1 MCVNIYVKTPVNPG
15 GYQYMKQS
23 DVIIVGS
30 GIAALQL
37 ANKLAKS
44 LNVIILTK
52 KELTAGNSYLA
63 QGGVAAAVAPGDDT
77 YFHYLD
83 TMEAGAHHNNSEA
96 VLEITKKAPEL
107 IKGLWQSGCRFDEDA
122 DGKLLLGMEGAH
134 SEKRIV
140 HSGGDATGKHMVD
153 FLLSNLDGNI
163 SIEQSTFVYELFI
176 DSDARCIGVKAK
188 LPDGT
193 NEVYLAPHV
202 VLATGGCGQV
212 FAFTSNAETAT
223 GDGMALAYRAGAEL
237 ADMEF
242 VQFHPT
248 LLYVN
253 GKTRG
258 LISEAVRGEGAVLVT
273 AEGTR
278 IMEGIHPLKDLAPR
292 HIVSQTIYDYSRRG
306 IQIYLDI
313 TTIPGFSSRFPTI
326 SKLCSEHG
334 IDIDK
339 GLIPVVPGSHFIMG
353 GIKTDLQGRTSI
365 PGLYAIGEAACTG
378 IHGAN
383 RLASNSLLEGM
394 FVGGNLADWINSHQV
409 AKRDDAI
416 IRGLH
421 NQTAKRAD
429 NIMEIQNQTVKRA
442 GNMLENQTVSSIE
455 LPVISSLK
463 QTMMD
468 RTGIVRTKELL
479 TLQNEW
485 LAQFN
490 LDQWLDA
497 RLDNLQPSELNRL
510 FMYITASLITK
521 AALERTESRGGHYR
535 KDFPHEDTANW
546 MKKQIIHQRKNV
558 KDGKHEY
565 NQTALAT

>member
-1 MCVNIYVKTPVNPG
+1 
-15 GYQYMKQS
+15 MKQS

-37 ANKLAKS
+37 ANQLAKS

-63 QGGVAAAVAPGDDT
+63 QGGVAAAVAPGDDP

-107 IKGLWQSGCRFDEDA
+107 IKGLWKSGCRFDEDA
-122 DGKLLLGMEGAH
+122 DGKLMLGMEGAH

-163 SIEQSTFVYELFI
+163 SIEQSAFVYELLI
-176 DSDARCIGVKAK
+176 ESDATRCIGVKAK

-223 GDGMALAYRAGAEL
+223 GDGMALAYMAGAEL

-273 AEGTR
+273 VEGKR
-278 IMEGIHPLKDLAPR
+278 IMEGVHPLKDLAPR

-313 TTIPGFSSRFPTI
+313 TNLPDFSSRFPTI
-326 SKLCSEHG
+326 SKLCSERG
-334 IDIDK
+334 IDIRK

-394 FVGGNLADWINSHQV
+394 FVGGNLADWINSHQAASREAGRITEIHYQA
-409 AKRDDAI
+409 AKREVNM
-416 IRGLH
+416 
-421 NQTAKRAD
+421 NQ
-429 NIMEIQNQTVKRA
+429 N
-442 GNMLENQTVSSIE
+442 VSGGD
-455 LPVISSLK
+455 LPDIDSLK

-485 LAQFN
+485 LDQFN
-490 LDQWLDA
+490 LDQWLKSS
-497 RLDNLQPSELNRL
+497 LDHLQPSELNRL
-510 FMYITASLITK
+510 FMYITASLITQS
-521 AALERTESRGGHYR
+521 ALERTESRGGHYR
-535 KDFPHEDTANW
+535 KDFPHEDNANW
-546 MKKQIIHQRKNV
+546 MKKQIIHQRKHV
-558 KDGKHEY
+558 KDGKHEF

>member
-1 MCVNIYVKTPVNPG
+1 MCVNIDVKTPVNPG

-37 ANKLAKS
+37 ANKLSKS

-52 KELTAGNSYLA
+52 KEMTAGNSYLA
-63 QGGVAAAVAPGDDT
+63 QGGVAAAVAPNDDP

-107 IKGLWQSGCRFDEDA
+107 IKGLWQSGCHFDEDA

-163 SIEQSTFVYELFI
+163 SIEQSTFVYELI
-176 DSDARCIGVKAK
+176 LDKDATTCIGVKAK

-193 NEVYLAPHV
+193 KKVYLAPHV

-212 FAFTSNAETAT
+212 FAFTSNAETAN

-248 LLYVN
+248 LLYVD

-258 LISEAVRGEGAVLVT
+258 LISEAVRGEGAVLVS
-273 AEGTR
+273 AEGKR
-278 IMEGIHPLKDLAPR
+278 IMEGVHPLKDLAPR

-313 TTIPGFSSRFPTI
+313 KTIPDFNSRFPTI
-326 SKLCSEHG
+326 SRLCAQHG
-334 IDIDK
+334 IDIEK

-353 GIKTDLQGRTSI
+353 GIKTDLKGRTSI

-409 AKRDDAI
+409 ANREAVSMI
-416 IRGLH
+416 GIH
-421 NQTAKRAD
+421 Y
-429 NIMEIQNQTVKRA
+429 QTVKREA
-442 GNMLENQTVSSIE
+442 NRNQIVFEGE
-455 LPVISSLK
+455 LPDINSLK

-468 RTGIVRTKELL
+468 RTGIVRTKDMLI
-479 TLQNEW
+479 LQNDW
-485 LAQFN
+485 LDQFN
-490 LDQWLDA
+490 LDQWLEA
-497 RLDNLQPSELNRL
+497 RLDHLQPSELNRL
-510 FMYITASLITK
+510 FMYITASLITQS
-521 AALERTESRGGHYR
+521 AMERTESRGGHYR
-535 KDFPHEDTANW
+535 EDFPHEDNANW

>member
-1 MCVNIYVKTPVNPG
+1 
-15 GYQYMKQS
+15 MKQS

-37 ANKLAKS
+37 ANKLSKD

-52 KELTAGNSYLA
+52 REMTAGNSYLA
-63 QGGVAAAVAPGDDT
+63 QGGVAAAVSTSDDP

-83 TMEAGAHHNNSEA
+83 TMEAGAHHSNPEA
-96 VLEITKKAPEL
+96 VLEMTQKAPQL
-107 IKGLWQSGCRFDEDA
+107 IKGLWQSGCRFDED
-122 DGKLLLGMEGAH
+122 DNGELILGMEGAH

-153 FLLSNLDGNI
+153 FLLMGLNANVSVQ
-163 SIEQSTFVYELFI
+163 QSTFVYELI
-176 DSDARCIGVKAK
+176 LSSDETRCTGVKAK

-193 NEVYLAPHV
+193 NEVYCAPHV

-212 FAFTSNAETAT
+212 FALTSNAETAT

-242 VQFHPT
+242 IQFHPT
-248 LLYVN
+248 LLYVD
-253 GKTRG
+253 GKTKG

-273 AEGTR
+273 AEGKR
-278 IMEGIHPLKDLAPR
+278 IMDEIHPLKDLAPR

-313 TTIPGFSSRFPTI
+313 ANIQDFNSRFPTI
-326 SKLCSEHG
+326 STLCTQHG
-334 IDIDK
+334 INIGK

-353 GIKTDLQGRTSI
+353 GVKTDLHGRTSI
-365 PGLYAIGEAACTG
+365 PGLYAIGETACTG

-394 FVGGNLADWINSHQV
+394 FVGENLAEWINSHQD
-409 AKRDDAI
+409 AKKEAVSFI
-416 IRGLH
+416 GLH
-421 NQTAKRAD
+421 HQTAKRDA
-429 NIMEIQNQTVKRA
+429 NMNQIVFN
-442 GNMLENQTVSSIE
+442 GE
-455 LPVISSLK
+455 LPDMDSLK

-479 TLQNEW
+479 ILQNEW
-485 LAQFN
+485 LDRFN
-490 LDQWLDA
+490 LRQWLEA
-497 RLDNLQPSELNRL
+497 RLDHFEPSELNRL
-510 FMYITASLITK
+510 FMYITATLITQS
-521 AALERTESRGGHYR
+521 ALERTESRGGHYR
-535 KDFPHEDTANW
+535 KDFPHEDNANW

-558 KDGKHEY
+558 KDGKHEF

>member
-1 MCVNIYVKTPVNPG
+1 
-15 GYQYMKQS
+15 MKQA

-63 QGGVAAAVAPGDDT
+63 QGGVAAAIAPGDDP
-77 YFHYLD
+77 YLHYLD
-83 TMEAGAHHNNSEA
+83 TLEAGAHHNKSEA

-107 IKGLWQSGCRFDEDA
+107 IKGLWESGCRFDEDG

-153 FLLSNLDGNI
+153 FLLSNLDANI
-163 SIEQSTFVYELFI
+163 SIEQSTFVYELI
-176 DSDARCIGVKAK
+176 LDSEGTRCIGVKAK
-188 LPDGT
+188 RMDGT
-193 NEVYLAPHV
+193 NETYLAPHV

-242 VQFHPT
+242 IQFHPT
-248 LLYVN
+248 LLYVE

-258 LISEAVRGEGAVLVT
+258 LISEAVRGEGAVLIT
-273 AEGTR
+273 AEGKR
-278 IMEGIHPLKDLAPR
+278 IMDGIHPLKDLAPR

-313 TTIPGFSSRFPTI
+313 TTIPDFCSRFPTI

-394 FVGGNLADWINSHQV
+394 FVGGNLADWLNSHQD
-409 AKRDDAI
+409 ANRDDAI
-416 IRGLH
+416 IRGFY

-429 NIMEIQNQTVKRA
+429 NIMEIQNQTVYRA
-442 GNMLENQTVSSIE
+442 GNKLGNQTVSSSE
-455 LPVISSLK
+455 LPDIDSLK

-485 LAQFN
+485 LAQFS
-490 LDQWLDA
+490 LDDWLEA
-497 RLDNLQPSELNRL
+497 SLDHLQPSELNRL

-521 AALERTESRGGHYR
+521 AALDRTESRGGHYR
-535 KDFPHEDTANW
+535 KDFPHEDNANW
-546 MKKQIIHQRKNV
+546 MKQQIIHQRKNV

>member
-1 MCVNIYVKTPVNPG
+1 MCVNIDVKTPVNPG
-15 GYQYMKQS
+15 GYHYMKQS

-37 ANKLAKS
+37 ANKLAKN

-52 KELTAGNSYLA
+52 QEMTSGNSYLA
-63 QGGVAAAVAPGDDT
+63 QGGVAAAVAPGDDP

-83 TMEAGAHHNNSEA
+83 TLEAGAHHNNSEA

-107 IKGLWQSGCRFDEDA
+107 IKGLWESGCRFDEDG

-153 FLLSNLDGNI
+153 FLLSNLDANI
-163 SIEQSTFVYELFI
+163 SIEQSTFVYELI
-176 DSDARCIGVKAK
+176 LDSDASRCIGVKAK
-188 LPDGT
+188 RMDGT
-193 NEVYLAPHV
+193 NETYLASHV

-248 LLYVN
+248 LLYVA

-273 AEGTR
+273 DEGKR

-313 TTIPGFSSRFPTI
+313 TTIPDFSSRFPTI
-326 SKLCSEHG
+326 SKLCTKHE
-334 IDIDK
+334 IDIEK

-353 GIKTDLQGRTSI
+353 GIKTDLQGRTTI

-394 FVGGNLADWINSHQV
+394 FVGGNLADWINSHQA
-409 AKRDDAI
+409 AKRDVCFQ
-416 IRGLH
+416 
-421 NQTAKRAD
+421 NQTVKKTD
-429 NIMEIQNQTVKRA
+429 NIMVIQNQTVKSA
-442 GNMLENQTVSSIE
+442 GMMDSGIKTVFSCE
-455 LPVISSLK
+455 LPDISSLK

-485 LAQFN
+485 LAQFG
-490 LDQWLDA
+490 LDEWLEVS
-497 RLDNLQPSELNRL
+497 LDHLEPTELNSL
-510 FMYITASLITK
+510 FMYITATLITQS
-521 AALERTESRGGHYR
+521 ALERTESRGGHYR
-535 KDFPHEDTANW
+535 KDFPLEDNANW
-546 MKKQIIHQRKNV
+546 MKKQIIHQRKKV